1 MKNETINNSIVSAN
15 DKATIA
21 MGSVLFILPAI
32 YYILHTLEEL
42 PSFAP
47 WVSRHFADLS
57 PLTFALFEIPA
68 ILFVLLISYKAFV
81 KQRHGAWVVLAVA
94 AQVQFALNALFHLS
108 TAALFGE
115 YSPGMVTGAVLALPL
130 TVFVINRVWQEKRVT
145 SKELCI
151 AIVLGAAFAAAAI
164 SLLFI

>member
-1 MKNETINNSIVSAN
+1 MKIDSPKNSTKNGARAPLN
-15 DKATIA
+15 LGGA
-21 MGSVLFILPAI
+21 LFIIPGI

-42 PSFAP
+42 PYFAP

-68 ILFVLLISYKAFV
+68 ILFVLLVSYKAFV
-81 KQRHGAWVVLAVA
+81 KQRHGVWVILAVA

-108 TAALFGE
+108 TAFLFNE
-115 YSPGMVTGAVLALPL
+115 YSPGMVTGAVLGLPL
-130 TVFVINRVWQEKRVT
+130 TIFFMDRVWQEKRLNH
-145 SKELCI
+145 KELSI
-151 AIVLGAAFAAAAI
+151 AILLGATFAAAAI